1 MKLGRFSKTPA
12 ERKRYAVDYSQWL
25 ETGETVTQRQFVV
38 TPATTPPMEVDASSI
53 TNGGLNVVFFVSN
66 GKDAQQYKVELV
78 STTSLGQV
86 KEDVIYFNVKDI

>member
-25 ETGETVTQRQFVV
+25 ETGETVTTRQFTV
-38 TPATTPPMEVDASSI
+38 TPATTPPMQVDASSI
-53 TNGGLNVVFFVSN
+53 TNSGLNVVFFVSS
-66 GKDAQQYKVELV
+66 GQDAQQYKVELV